1 MKTKATIGMAVMG
14 MPALLAGCD
23 SKSGTQSEPTASV
36 AAPLAQEHGMGMMEG
51 KCPMQVPTTT
61 VKSADVDSGVALAF
75 TTSTGDVA
83 ELRQRVRRMA
93 EMHNHQHDNGGMMMR
108 GHGPDVVAEHAHGS
122 GAGPGDAADGRS
134 GMMMGGGMMMPAA
147 TASVED
153 IEGGARLV
161 LRPKEA
167 GKLEALR
174 EHARMRAE
182 RMANGE
188 CPMMCSGAA
197 GQAKPP
203 PSAGDMD
210 REAHPPSPQGK

>member
-1 MKTKATIGMAVMG
+1 MKTKAIIGMAIMG
-14 MPALLAGCD
+14 MAALLAGCD
-23 SKSGTQSEPTASV
+23 SKSSTQSEPTAIATAV
-36 AAPLAQEHGMGMMEG
+36 LAQEHGMAMMEG

-61 VKSADVDSGVALAF
+61 VKSADVDGGVALAF
-75 TTSTGDVA
+75 ATRTGDVA

-93 EMHNHQHDNGGMMMR
+93 EMHNHQHPDGGMMMG
-108 GHGPDVVAEHAHGS
+108 GHGPDVAAAEHARGS
-122 GAGPGDAADGRS
+122 GAGPGHAADGHR

-153 IEGGARLV
+153 IDGGARLV

-174 EHARMRAE
+174 EHARLRAE

-188 CPMMCSGAA
+188 CPMMSSGAE
-197 GQAKPP
+197 GHAKPT
-203 PSAGDMD
+203 PSAGDTA
-210 REAHPPSPQGK
+210 REAR